1 MAATAQGLPPGPRR
15 LARLAAHLGAPGGW
29 GPATACWAPAAGGG
43 GPAVRVGIFGA
54 GGHARR
60 AHAPN
65 LRALPG
71 VEVVAIADANTELA
85 EALAA
90 DFCPSA
96 RIFADGHEMLEAME
110 LDALFSVVPAFAR
123 AAGVEAAAAARG
135 IHLFSEKPQTLDMVL
150 VAPHHPTP
158 PHPTPS
164 PHADHTSHLWGQATA
179 NAIADAVKSGV
190 SHQRG
195 CGLAR
200 AASTKLPLWAGRGEH
215 RRLPRAIPAAFSG
228 GARLSRRQA
237 CRARHFQKL

>member
-1 MAATAQGLPPGPRR
+1 MAATTQSLPPSSR
-15 LARLAAHLGAPGGW
+15 LARLAAHLGAPAGR
-29 GPATACWAPAAGGG
+29 GPAAASRAPAAVGG

-135 IHLFSEKPQTLDMVL
+135 IHLFSEKPQTLDLVL
-150 VAPHHPTP
+150 AAPP

-164 PHADHTSHLWGQATA
+164 PHADH
-179 NAIADAVKSGV
+179 
-190 SHQRG
+190 
-195 CGLAR
+195 
-200 AASTKLPLWAGRGEH
+200 
-215 RRLPRAIPAAFSG
+215 
-228 GARLSRRQA
+228 
-237 CRARHFQKL
+237 

>member
-1 MAATAQGLPPGPRR
+1 MQPAPCVPHQPSGHPTLPVLTPHILVLCAAGARGLMAATAQGLPPGPRR

-150 VAPHHPTP
+150 VAPRHPTP
-158 PHPTPS
+158 RPAPTLTTPLTSGARRRPMPS
-164 PHADHTSHLWGQATA
+164 PT
-179 NAIADAVKSGV
+179 
-190 SHQRG
+190 R
-195 CGLAR
+195 
-200 AASTKLPLWAGRGEH
+200 
-215 RRLPRAIPAAFSG
+215 
-228 GARLSRRQA
+228 
-237 CRARHFQKL
+237 